1 MKFTT
6 TALLLTLLTFATV
19 SFSQTAK
26 IVGKV
31 LSAKTGEALIGATV
45 SIEKIKKAVQTDQ
58 NGNYSLQGLSGGEY
72 SVSVSYVSFETKTLA
87 GIKVSNGDATTLDVV
102 LEKQA
107 DMGAVVI
114 KSGGGTKPRESVS
127 SLLIAQKNSANVS
140 DGISAE
146 TIKRTPDR
154 NTSDILRR
162 VSGASIQEDR
172 FVIVRGL
179 NDRYNAAFLNG
190 APLPSSEA
198 DRKAF
203 AFDVFP
209 ANMLDNLIINKT
221 ATADMPAEFAGGS
234 ININTKD
241 IVSKN
246 FSSVSVGIG
255 YNTITTFKKIRTYDG
270 GATDF
275 FGIEDGTRALP
286 SFIPNTKDFPNPASL
301 NPNLAKTWNNKW
313 GTYLTTAIPNLSF
326 QYVEGRNKPKNG
338 KDYFGSLFAISFNR
352 SNTINQGL
360 NKDHVELGNGDTS
373 VPASFFNLNNYI
385 ENVMMGALANFSLKL
400 TNRSTISLKNAASI
414 NSDDRVIERIGYTG
428 LSESE
433 PVYSIGRTLAFTS
446 NKFISSQLIGDH
458 FISKPKIKLNWLA
471 AYSGVNRSM
480 PDMRTTIYTSTP
492 SIPELRASISSN
504 ATTNGNGGG
513 IYYSSLKENSFC
525 LKSDASKTF
534 NLNKRITTIVKT
546 GVFVQAR
553 TRNYGQ
559 RNLGMVKGDVG
570 NTPFNF
576 RLLYLNEDEIFA
588 SKNIGKGGFIL
599 AEDKNAT
606 NNYDASTTL
615 TSAYA
620 MFDSRLYESFR
631 FIGGMRVEN
640 YYQQLILPISQD
652 INIDVTSTV
661 LDWLPSASLVYSL
674 NKKQNIRLVYAKT
687 LNRPE
692 FRELAPAKFFD
703 FATRYVTNGD
713 TSLRRAAIQN
723 YDLRYEWYP
732 GNAQV
737 LTVSFFYKKFT
748 DPIEQATAP
757 DKERE
762 AAYFNVPS
770 ATNQGVEIEGRTLL
784 SSLFGDKG
792 MILNKLTLFANASF
806 VKSVVDA
813 KKAGDTSTQIINRP
827 LQGQSP
833 YCFNAGVTYQND
845 KTGISATLAANRFGQ
860 RIFIVGNIREP
871 NIWENARTVIDFQI
885 AKTFADKNIELKL
898 NVKDIL
904 TQDQLFFEDINKDNK
919 YNKGV
924 DYVRWSRNFGR
935 IISFSVGYKF

>member
-1 MKFTT
+1 
-6 TALLLTLLTFATV
+6 
-19 SFSQTAK
+19 
-26 IVGKV
+26 
-31 LSAKTGEALIGATV
+31 
-45 SIEKIKKAVQTDQ
+45 
-58 NGNYSLQGLSGGEY
+58 
-72 SVSVSYVSFETKTLA
+72 
-87 GIKVSNGDATTLDVV
+87 
-102 LEKQA
+102 
-107 DMGAVVI
+107 
-114 KSGGGTKPRESVS
+114 
-127 SLLIAQKNSANVS
+127 
-140 DGISAE
+140 
-146 TIKRTPDR
+146 
-154 NTSDILRR
+154 
-162 VSGASIQEDR
+162 
-172 FVIVRGL
+172 
-179 NDRYNAAFLNG
+179 LNG

-246 FSSVSVGIG
+246 FSSVSVGVG
-255 YNTITTFKKIRTYDG
+255 YNTITTFKKTRTYDG

-275 FGIEDGTRALP
+275 FGIDDGTRALP

-313 GTYLTTAIPNLSF
+313 GTYLTTAIPNLNF

-338 KDYFGSLFAISFNR
+338 KDYFGSLFAVSFNR
-352 SNTINQGL
+352 SNTISQGL
-360 NKDHVELGNGDTS
+360 NKDHVELGNGDTT

-433 PVYSIGRTLAFTS
+433 PVYSIGRTLAYTS
-446 NKFISSQLIGDH
+446 NKFLSSQLLGDH

-513 IYYSSLKENSFC
+513 IYYSSLKENSVC
-525 LKSDASKTF
+525 IKSDASKTF
-534 NLNKRITTIVKT
+534 NVNKRVSTIIKT
-546 GVFVQAR
+546 GVFLQSR

-570 NTPFNF
+570 NIPFNF

-631 FIGGMRVEN
+631 LIGGMRVEN
-640 YYQQLILPISQD
+640 YYQKLILPTSQD

-674 NKKQNIRLVYAKT
+674 NKKQNIRLGYAKT

-713 TSLRRAAIQN
+713 TTLRRAAIQN

-737 LTVSFFYKKFT
+737 FTFSFFYKKFT

-770 ATNQGVEIEGRTLL
+770 ATNQGVEIEGRALL
-784 SSLFGDKG
+784 SSLFGNKG
-792 MILNKLTLFANASF
+792 ILNKLTLFTNASF

-813 KKAGDTSTQIINRP
+813 KKAGDTSTQIISRP

-833 YCFNAGVTYQND
+833 YCFNAGLTYQDD
-845 KTGISATLAANRFGQ
+845 KTGLSATLAANRVGQ
-860 RIFIVGNIREP
+860 RIFIVGNITEP
-871 NIWENARTVIDFQI
+871 NIWENARTVIDLQF
-885 AKTFADKNIELKL
+885 AKTIAEKNIELKL
-898 NVKDIL
+898 NIKDIL
-904 TQDQLFFEDINKDNK
+904 TQDQLFFEDINQDNK
-919 YNKGV
+919 YSKG

-935 IISFSVGYKF
+935 VISFSVAYKF